1 MSFHCQIKVGVQTE
15 DFAVAA
21 VYQQLLTQS
30 PDCGAICLFVGKVR
44 QFQLDDAGH
53 NPQQTSALLL
63 EHYPGMTERV
73 LQQLAEQAANRWP
86 LQHIQ
91 LIHRTGLLGP
101 NEQIVLVAVSSPH
114 RADSF
119 AATEFLMD
127 QLKSQAPFWK
137 KQHHLYPQQHQQQ
150 SQWLQSKESDLAAA
164 RRWYSPEQLPLLLKA
179 TDARP

>member
-1 MSFHCQIKVGVQTE
+1 MFNCQIEVRVQTA
-15 DFAVAA
+15 DFAVAPI
-21 VYQQLLTQS
+21 YQQLLQQS
-30 PDCGAICLFVGKVR
+30 PDCGAICVFVGKVR
-44 QFQLDDAGH
+44 QFQQNESGLQH
-53 NPQQTSALLL
+53 TSSLLL
-63 EHYPGMTERV
+63 EHYPGMTELV
-73 LQQLAEQAANRWP
+73 LQQLAQQAASRWP

-137 KQHHLYPQQHQQQ
+137 KQQ
-150 SQWLQSKESDLAAA
+150 SQWLESKDSDLAAA
-164 RRWYSPEQLPLLLKA
+164 RRWYTPEQLPLLLKLESA
-179 TDARP
+179 DARP

>member
-1 MSFHCQIKVGVQTE
+1 MFSSVINVRVQTE
-15 DFAVAA
+15 DFAVDRI
-21 VYQQLLTQS
+21 YQQLLNQS
-30 PDCGAICLFVGKVR
+30 PDCGAICVFVGKVR
-44 QFQLDDAGH
+44 QFQLDDRGQ
-53 NPQQTSALLL
+53 NLQQTNALLL

-73 LQQLAEQAANRWP
+73 LLQLADQAANRWP

-137 KQHHLYPQQHQQQ
+137 KQHHLYPQQQQRQ
-150 SQWLQSKESDLAAA
+150 NQWLDSKPSDLTAA

>member
-1 MSFHCQIKVGVQTE
+1 MSFKCKIEVRVQTE

-30 PDCGAICLFVGKVR
+30 PDCGAICLFIGKVR
-44 QFQLDDAGH
+44 QFQLDDAGQ

-73 LQQLAEQAANRWP
+73 LLQLAEQAASRWP

-91 LIHRTGLLGP
+91 LIHRTGQLGP

-137 KQHHLYPQQHQQQ
+137 KQQNQQQ
-150 SQWLQSKESDLAAA
+150 NQWLQSKDSDLAAA

-179 TDARP
+179 TDAQP

>member
-1 MSFHCQIKVGVQTE
+1 MFNCQINVRVQAE
-15 DFAVAA
+15 DFAVEST
-21 VYQQLLTQS
+21 YQQLLQQS
-30 PDCGAICLFVGKVR
+30 PDCGALCFFVGKVR
-44 QFQLDDAGH
+44 QFQPDDSGQSQ
-53 NPQQTSALLL
+53 QQTSALLL
-63 EHYPGMTERV
+63 EHYPGMTEGV
-73 LQQLAEQAANRWP
+73 LQQLAEQAAKRWP
-86 LQHIQ
+86 LQHIH

-137 KQHHLYPQQHQQQ
+137 KQQNQQQ
-150 SQWLQSKESDLAAA
+150 SQWLESKDSDLAAA
-164 RRWYSPEQLPLLLKA
+164 RRWYKPEQLPLLLKQKA